1 MFLFQALDDKLLVVL
16 EGEVDS
22 NAITSHTVYVSSIV
36 DNKHAVYTKLQE
48 LEQIIS
54 TLDTI
59 KDGLQAVAKRGAMLY
74 SIGTS
79 LRGIQREYH
88 LSLPFFLWM
97 FDQAVGEDPPEDNS
111 LDNDYEVI

>member
-1 MFLFQALDDKLLVVL
+1 ML
-16 EGEVDS
+16 EGEVGS

-36 DNKHAVYTKLQE
+36 DNKQAVYARLQE
-48 LEQIIS
+48 LEEIIN

-59 KDGLQAVAKRGAMLY
+59 KDGLLAVAKRGAMLY
-74 SIGTS
+74 SIGSS

-97 FDQAVGEDPPEDNS
+97 FDQAVGEDPSHDIVGREEINVS
-111 LDNDYEVI
+111 C